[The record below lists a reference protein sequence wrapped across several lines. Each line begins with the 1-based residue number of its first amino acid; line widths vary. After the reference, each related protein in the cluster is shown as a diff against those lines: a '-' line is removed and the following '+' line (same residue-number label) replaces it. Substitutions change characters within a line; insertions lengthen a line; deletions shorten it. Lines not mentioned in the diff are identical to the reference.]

1 MKIGSGKLKL
11 ALICV
16 RELQKLDIYLTQVN
30 QENDHTSMMSI
41 TPRSYANGR
50 HDRSCE
56 NTVCGDAMDSCLCSP
71 SLDSRPFEVHAE
83 IARSWVRLGPSLVYP
98 VRG

>member
-30 QENDHTSMMSI
+30 QENDHT
-41 TPRSYANGR
+41 
-50 HDRSCE
+50 E
-56 NTVCGDAMDSCLCSP
+56 NYKMYENYD
-71 SLDSRPFEVHAE
+71 
-83 IARSWVRLGPSLVYP
+83 
-98 VRG
+98 